1 MTDHSVLRDRCAIV
15 GVGNTR
21 YTRGTDSTILEL
33 HLEATLA
40 ALGDAGLRPADIDAV
55 IPNDIADR
63 IAEEYMLNLGLPDLA
78 YTATMH
84 TGGASVISGI
94 QSACLAI
101 AAGVATTVLVVAGRR
116 GYSQQRVSTGQVTPK
131 PILAAMREFEQPFG
145 NTVALQWFAHAAQR
159 HMHEFGTTSEHFGH
173 IAVAMRKYANHNGN
187 AIMREKKM
195 TIADHQASA
204 LIATPFRL
212 FDCSLESDGA
222 GAVVITSAARAEDLK
237 QQPVLIS
244 GVGEGHGNPPTSIT
258 QKRDMTVIEG
268 IQAAGRRAFAMA
280 GMGPADIDVA
290 EIYDAFT
297 WIVLGSLEA
306 LGFCG
311 RGEGGPFVA
320 ESNLEL
326 GGLLPT
332 NTHGGLLSEAHVSGI
347 NHVIEA
353 VRQLRRQVEPERQV
367 PGCETALVTNEG
379 DFHEGSALILR
390 R

>member
-1 MTDHSVLRDRCAIV
+1 MTTELSLRDRCAIV

-21 YTRGTDSTILEL
+21 YSRGTDASTLEL

-40 ALGDAGLRPADIDAV
+40 ALDDAGLAPSDIDAV

-63 IAEEYMLNLGLPDLA
+63 IAEEYLLNLGLTDLA
-78 YTATMH
+78 YSATIH

-94 QSACLAI
+94 QSACLAV
-101 AAGVATTVLVVAGRR
+101 ASGVASTVLVVAGRR
-116 GYSQQRVSTGQVTPK
+116 GYSQQRVSTGQVTAK
-131 PILAAMREFEQPFG
+131 PILDSVREFEQPYG
-145 NTVALQWFAHAAQR
+145 SSVALQWFAHAAQR
-159 HMHEFGTTSEHFGH
+159 HMHEYGTTSEHFGH
-173 IAVAMRKYANHNGN
+173 IAVAMRQYANHNPN
-187 AIMREKKM
+187 AIMGGKTM
-195 TIADHQASA
+195 TLADHQASA
-204 LIATPFRL
+204 MIATPFRL

-222 GAVVITSAARAEDLK
+222 GAVVVTSSERAADLK
-237 QQPVLIS
+237 QHPILIS

-280 GMGPADIDVA
+280 GIGPSDIDVA

-311 RGEGGPFVA
+311 PGEGGPFVA
-320 ESNLEL
+320 DGNLNL
-326 GGLLPT
+326 GGSLPT

-353 VRQLRRQVEPERQV
+353 VRQLRRQVEPQRQV
-367 PGCETALVTNEG
+367 AGCETALVTNEG